1 MSSTENAPAAAPRRG
16 KFLSA
21 PAPSFQSS
29 AAPNAPPPPSQTRG
43 KFLGK
48 IPATSATNL
57 LAASTGS
64 SAGDADHDSIDNLR
78 AYVHSCK
85 VAAASRRKLISAQRQ
100 TVIDD
105 MDAAENIVLSL
116 LDIASDVAGALSDM
130 TTAKSKKRHEERSI
144 EEDRNVED
152 TFEDLT
158 AKVRSSGAVYLAGVK
173 CLHKLLAPH
182 SNYVKS
188 LNKPGGEDN
197 ADDKVNSHNRSGAPN
212 NAFSKIV
219 AESIS
224 NMHAVRVK
232 QRLAIERC
240 EILRE
245 MIRLHDEETRGE
257 EGSHNNDTGK

>member
-1 MSSTENAPAAAPRRG
+1 
-16 KFLSA
+16 
-21 PAPSFQSS
+21 
-29 AAPNAPPPPSQTRG
+29 
-43 KFLGK
+43 
-48 IPATSATNL
+48 
-57 LAASTGS
+57 
-64 SAGDADHDSIDNLR
+64 
-78 AYVHSCK
+78 VHSCK
-85 VAAASRRKLISAQRQ
+85 VSAASRRKLIAAQRQ

-105 MDAAENIVLSL
+105 MDVAENIVLSL

-144 EEDRNVED
+144 EEDGNLED
-152 TFEDLT
+152 SFEDLT

-188 LNKPGGEDN
+188 LNKPGGEDS
-197 ADDKVNSHNRSGAPN
+197 ADDEVNSHNRSGAPN

-219 AESIS
+219 AEATS
-224 NMHAVRVK
+224 NMHAVRVE

-245 MIRLHDEETRGE
+245 MIRFHEVEECSSNDEETRGE
-257 EGSHNNDTGK
+257 EGSHNNDVAGSKRKHISVEH